1 MKLQMTVIVA
11 ALLAAVSLQPSNAGT
26 TQTPASGQSMP
37 MKTDALATKAS
48 ATGIVKVVDAAAG
61 KITISHGPVATLN
74 WPAMTMAFKAT
85 PAQVATVHVG
95 QKVDFE
101 FVSKGIDG
109 TLTRITPV
117 K

>member
-1 MKLQMTVIVA
+1 MKLQTVMIVA
-11 ALLAAVSLQPSNAGT
+11 ALLAASSQQASNAGSPS
-26 TQTPASGQSMP
+26 PASDHPMQ
-37 MKTDALATKAS
+37 MKTDAVATKAS

-61 KITISHGPVATLN
+61 KLSIFHGPVAALN

-85 PAQVATVHVG
+85 PSQLAAVHVG

-101 FVSKGIDG
+101 FVSNGMDG
-109 TLTRITPV
+109 TLTRIGPA

>member
-1 MKLQMTVIVA
+1 MNLQTMLIVA
-11 ALLAAVSLQPSNAGT
+11 ALLAASSQQASNARSPSPT
-26 TQTPASGQSMP
+26 SDQPMQ
-37 MKTDALATKAS
+37 MKTVAVATKAS

-61 KITISHGPVATLN
+61 KISISHGPVAALN

-85 PAQVATVHVG
+85 PSQLAAVHVG

-101 FVSKGIDG
+101 FVSNGMDG
-109 TLTRITPV
+109 TITRIAPV

>member
-1 MKLQMTVIVA
+1 MKLSATVFAA
-11 ALLAAVSLQPSNAGT
+11 ALLAASLQQPGHAGNPS
-26 TQTPASGQSMP
+26 PASDHAMQ
-37 MKTDALATKAS
+37 MKSDAVATKSS

-61 KITISHGPVATLN
+61 TIAISHGPVAVLH

-85 PAQVATVHVG
+85 PAQMAAVRVG

-101 FVSKGIDG
+101 FVSKGMDG
-109 TLTRITPV
+109 TLTRIVPG